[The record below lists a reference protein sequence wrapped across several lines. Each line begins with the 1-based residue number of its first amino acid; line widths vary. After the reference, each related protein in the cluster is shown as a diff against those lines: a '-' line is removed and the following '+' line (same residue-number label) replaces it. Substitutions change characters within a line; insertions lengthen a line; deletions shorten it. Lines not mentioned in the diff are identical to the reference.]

1 MKNLPGL
8 ALKQLPLLWYIGVLR
23 VFCRCFMMISRW
35 RHDRMAES
43 DTRFGIIRAE
53 KQALQARRTADNE
66 PVFVQDYNAM

>member
-1 MKNLPGL
+1 
-8 ALKQLPLLWYIGVLR
+8 
-23 VFCRCFMMISRW
+23 
-35 RHDRMAES
+35 MAES